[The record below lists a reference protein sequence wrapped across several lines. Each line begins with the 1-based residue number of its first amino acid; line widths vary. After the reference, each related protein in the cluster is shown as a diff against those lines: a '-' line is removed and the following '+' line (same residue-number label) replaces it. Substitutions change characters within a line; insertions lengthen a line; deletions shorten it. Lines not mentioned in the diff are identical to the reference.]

1 MLLGDTCTRG
11 CMFCAVKT
19 DTKPPPPDPFEPFK
33 TAEAVAKWG
42 VNYIVLTSGKFS
54 LVQSSLVLFYIL
66 R

>member
-42 VNYIVLTSGKFS
+42 VNYIVLTSGKFR
-54 LVQSSLVLFYIL
+54 LVSFYIL
-66 R
+66 F